1 MLFLF
6 SSAALL
12 IAQAERST
20 VSDIRVAHGYRIF
33 ASLYEGRCGYGVND
47 VVGMSAKQ
55 LRETLSKG
63 YDPGAGLQI
72 LVDRDTPPGC
82 ARKARRVA
90 SGLGFH
96 AIFVRPAEDEDRQ
109 GGIP

>member
-1 MLFLF
+1 MLFLLG
-6 SSAALL
+6 SVALL
-12 IAQAERST
+12 IGQAERST
-20 VSDIRVAHGYRIF
+20 VPDARVAHGYLIF
-33 ASLYEGRCGYGVND
+33 ASLYEGRCRYGVND
-47 VVGMSAKQ
+47 AVGMSARQ
-55 LRETLSKG
+55 LRETLSEG

-72 LVDRDTPPGC
+72 LVDPDTPPGC

-96 AIFVRPAEDEDRQ
+96 TIFVRLAEDEDRH

>member
-6 SSAALL
+6 SSLALL
-12 IAQAERST
+12 IGQAERSILPDA
-20 VSDIRVAHGYRIF
+20 SRPHGYRIF

-47 VVGMSAKQ
+47 VVGMSARQ
-55 LRETLSKG
+55 LRETLSDG
-63 YDPGAGLQI
+63 YDPTAGLQI
-72 LVDRDTPPGC
+72 LIDPDTPPRC
-82 ARKARRVA
+82 VREARRVA

-96 AIFVRPAEDEDRQ
+96 AVLVRLAEAEDRQ

>member
-6 SSAALL
+6 SSLALL
-12 IAQAERST
+12 IGQAERST
-20 VSDIRVAHGYRIF
+20 LPDASRPHGYRIF

-47 VVGMSAKQ
+47 VVGMSARQ
-55 LRETLSKG
+55 LRETLSDG
-63 YDPGAGLQI
+63 YDPRAGLQI
-72 LVDRDTPPGC
+72 LVDADTPSGC

-96 AIFVRPAEDEDRQ
+96 TIFVRPIADEDRH